1 MLCALRKSDIKP
13 TAHVVQTKKE
23 FLDALAPAPDLI
35 LADYNLPQ
43 FNGSC
48 ALKIL
53 EERGLDI
60 PLIIVSGNIGEER
73 AVAAMQQGAADYVLK
88 DRLARLG
95 PAVMRAIQEK
105 RLREEKEQV
114 HKKLNRNEKLLAGI
128 LDNSAEAIV
137 CLDHNHRIVLFNK
150 AAERLFGYSS
160 AEMLDKP
167 LDRLLPDRLVEIH
180 RTHVDRFA
188 ASPELGRSISERQ
201 PLVAKRK
208 DGTEFPVEIS
218 LSKVIE
224 EGRVFFSAL
233 ITDLTERQRAQ
244 DEVRRRADEF
254 AGLFET
260 AHSLST
266 QQTELSSLL
275 QAIVDRATAL
285 LHASSGTLSLY
296 RSDSRDLEL
305 VAEHNFPAQL
315 GKRTK
320 LGEGI
325 LGRVAQNREP
335 MIVDDYCTYEG
346 RLPEYEHVPF
356 HASLQVPMLFGG
368 TLMGVIAVHEIGES
382 TRKYNDTDARLLALL
397 ASQAA
402 SAVNNARLF
411 EETQLHLRRLQAL
424 HQIDIAI
431 SGSVDLRTS
440 LGVFLDYA
448 TTELGVDAADILLLN
463 VHTQMLEF
471 AVRRGFRT
479 PALQYTNLRL
489 GDGLAG
495 KAALNRRTLSVPDLI
510 RDINGLGRSPFI
522 QREGF
527 VSYYGVPLIAK
538 GNVNGVLEVF
548 HRNRIDPGGEWLEF
562 LETLSGQAAIAI
574 DSAQMHGNLQRANV
588 ELSLAYDST
597 LEGWSSALDLRDRET
612 EGHTQRV
619 TEMTL
624 RLAREIGMNETELV
638 HVRRGA
644 LLHDIGKM
652 GIPDTILFKPGPLT
666 DEEWQIMRQHPNHA
680 FQLLSTI
687 TFLKPAIDIPYC
699 HHEKWDGTGY
709 PRALKG
715 DHIPLSARIFA
726 AVDVWDALLSN
737 RPYRPAWEKA
747 EVLKHLRENAS
758 THFDPR
764 VIQVFLG
771 MIG

>member
-1 MLCALRKSDIKP
+1 L
-13 TAHVVQTKKE
+13 
-23 FLDALAPAPDLI
+23 
-35 LADYNLPQ
+35 
-43 FNGSC
+43 G
-48 ALKIL
+48 ALKL
-53 EERGLDI
+53 VKARGLDI
-60 PLIIVSGNIGEER
+60 PLIIVSGSIGEER
-73 AVAAMQQGAADYVLK
+73 AVAAMQQGAKDYVLK

-95 PAVMRAIQEK
+95 PAAMRAIQEK
-105 RLREEKEQV
+105 RLREEQAQV
-114 HKKLNRNEKLLAGI
+114 HKKQSRNEKLLAGI
-128 LDNSAEAIV
+128 LDNSAEAII
-137 CLDHNHRIVLFNK
+137 CLDHNQQIVLFNK

-160 AEMLDKP
+160 AELIDKP
-167 LDRLLPDRLVEIH
+167 LDPLLPDRLIEIH
-180 RTHVDRFA
+180 RKHVDRFA
-188 ASPELGRSISERQ
+188 ASPEMGRSISERQ

-244 DEVRRRADEF
+244 DQVRRRADEF
-254 AGLFET
+254 AALFET
-260 AHSLST
+260 AQSLSV

-275 QAIVDRATAL
+275 QSIVDRATAL
-285 LHASSGTLSLY
+285 LRASSGTLSLY
-296 RSDSRDLEL
+296 HSDSRDLEL
-305 VAEHNFPAQL
+305 VAAHDFPAQL
-315 GKRTK
+315 GMRTK
-320 LGEGI
+320 FGEGI
-325 LGRVAQNREP
+325 AGRVAQTREP
-335 MIVDDYCTYEG
+335 MIVDDYSTFEG
-346 RLPEYEHVPF
+346 RLPKYENVPF
-356 HASLQVPMLFGG
+356 RASLQVPMLFGG
-368 TLMGVIAVHEIGES
+368 TLMGVIAVHEIGDS
-382 TRKYNDTDARLLALL
+382 TRKYTDADSRLLALL

-411 EETQLHLRRLQAL
+411 EETQLHLSRLQAL

-448 TTELGVDAADILLLN
+448 TSELGVDSSDILLLN
-463 VHTQMLEF
+463 AHTQMLEF
-471 AVRRGFRT
+471 AVKRGFRT

-510 RDINGLGRSPFI
+510 RDIDGLGRSPFI

-538 GNVNGVLEVF
+538 GKVNGVLEIF
-548 HRNRIDPGGEWLEF
+548 HRRRLDPGPEWLDF
-562 LETLSGQAAIAI
+562 LETLAGQAAIAV

-624 RLAREIGMNETELV
+624 RLAREMGVNESDLV

-652 GIPDTILFKPGPLT
+652 GIPDSILFKPGPLT
-666 DEEWQIMRQHPNHA
+666 DGEWQIMRQHPSYA

-709 PRALKG
+709 PRG
-715 DHIPLSARIFA
+715 
-726 AVDVWDALLSN
+726 
-737 RPYRPAWEKA
+737 
-747 EVLKHLRENAS
+747 
-758 THFDPR
+758 
-764 VIQVFLG
+764 
-771 MIG
+771 